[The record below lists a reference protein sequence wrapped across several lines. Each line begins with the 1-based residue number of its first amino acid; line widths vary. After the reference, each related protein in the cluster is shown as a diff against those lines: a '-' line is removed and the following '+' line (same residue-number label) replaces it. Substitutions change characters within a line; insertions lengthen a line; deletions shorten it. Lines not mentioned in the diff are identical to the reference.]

1 MLLRGKR
8 RENLNILSVI
18 KTVTKQHRGKYW
30 RKKLKLYISSD
41 FSLYLITVKDINK
54 KSFEERTFLPSG
66 CPKRLDRLSFLLWPS
81 QSRYSIKNRPISK
94 EQGPVST
101 PYPRVL
107 TGEILG
113 FPVPF
118 LSPQA
123 LSQNML
129 QLQCRDSHCILFLIR
144 ATGKRTTCPRHVVRA
159 PLGFRSFI
167 VRRKQETEI
176 AYIYQK
182 LCYEISSNPGPQ
194 TN

>member
-18 KTVTKQHRGKYW
+18 KTVTKQPRGKYW

-41 FSLYLITVKDINK
+41 FFLYLITVKDINK

-81 QSRYSIKNRPISK
+81 QSIYSIKNRPIPK

-101 PYPRVL
+101 PYPWVL

-113 FPVPF
+113 FPVP
-118 LSPQA
+118 
-123 LSQNML
+123 
-129 QLQCRDSHCILFLIR
+129 
-144 ATGKRTTCPRHVVRA
+144 
-159 PLGFRSFI
+159 SFI
-167 VRRKQETEI
+167 PPSTLTEYVAAPMQRLPWHFVSYKGYRK
-176 AYIYQK
+176 K
-182 LCYEISSNPGPQ
+182 NHVSQ
-194 TN
+194 TCC